1 MNSRQEVLDYLLE
14 AEGAYLSG
22 QKLAEQLGVSRNAI
36 WKAIQTL
43 KDQGYQISSTPNKG
57 YRLEKLSQDLD
68 PQQIDHFLQEALGPV
83 DITYDVR
90 PSMSSTNDLM
100 KEALAQPHSDYLL
113 YATQQQTK
121 GRGRRGKAYF
131 CDLAEGL
138 YFTLA
143 LHPQKIKL
151 QDVPMYTILAATAV
165 VETIESYV
173 DDQCEIKWV
182 NDIFY
187 HKRKVTGILS
197 EMITSIEAADT
208 SAIMIGIG
216 LNLAGSFANSDPA
229 VQEVAGTIFGPK
241 TPDNFNINQFLAQ
254 LVSRILSYHAHFD
267 DKAFFPL
274 YKDRLMGVGK
284 EVSYQYNGDWQS
296 GIIVGVNPEGQL
308 IIAKPNGKKEILYG
322 QDIHFSSQQFRNL

>member
-1 MNSRQEVLDYLLE
+1 
-14 AEGAYLSG
+14 
-22 QKLAEQLGVSRNAI
+22 
-36 WKAIQTL
+36 
-43 KDQGYQISSTPNKG
+43 
-57 YRLEKLSQDLD
+57 
-68 PQQIDHFLQEALGPV
+68 
-83 DITYDVR
+83 
-90 PSMSSTNDLM
+90 MSSTNDLM

-216 LNLAGSFANSDPA
+216 LNLSGSFANSDPA
-229 VQEVAGTIFGPK
+229 VQEVAGTIF
-241 TPDNFNINQFLAQ
+241 
-254 LVSRILSYHAHFD
+254 
-267 DKAFFPL
+267 
-274 YKDRLMGVGK
+274 
-284 EVSYQYNGDWQS
+284 
-296 GIIVGVNPEGQL
+296 
-308 IIAKPNGKKEILYG
+308 
-322 QDIHFSSQQFRNL
+322 

>member
-1 MNSRQEVLDYLLE
+1 MNSQQKVLDHLLK
-14 AEGAYLSG
+14 ADGAYLSG
-22 QKLAEQLGVSRNAI
+22 QKLAEILGVSRNAI
-36 WKAIQTL
+36 WKAIQAL

-57 YRLEKLSQDLD
+57 YQLESLSDDLA
-68 PQQIDHFLQEALGPV
+68 PQQIDHFLKQAVGSF
-83 DITYDVR
+83 DIAYEVR

-100 KEALAQPHSDYLL
+100 KEALAHSQADYLL

-121 GRGRRGKAYF
+121 GRGRRGKAYY

-143 LHPQKIKL
+143 LRPHQVKL

-187 HKRKVTGILS
+187 HKRKITGILS
-197 EMITSIEAADT
+197 EMISSIEAADT
-208 SAIMIGIG
+208 SAVMIGIG
-216 LNLAGSFANSDPA
+216 INLAGSFEDSDPA
-229 VQEVAGTIFGPK
+229 VREVAGTIFGQE
-241 TPDNFNINQFLAQ
+241 TPEDFNINQFLAQ
-254 LVSRILSYHAHFD
+254 IVSRILTYHANFD

-308 IIAKPNGKKEILYG
+308 IIAKANGKKEILYG

>member
-1 MNSRQEVLDYLLE
+1 MNSQQKVLDHLLK
-14 AEGAYLSG
+14 ADGAYLSG
-22 QKLAEQLGVSRNAI
+22 QKLAEILGVSRNAI
-36 WKAIQTL
+36 WKAIQAL

-57 YRLEKLSQDLD
+57 YQLESLSDDLA
-68 PQQIDHFLQEALGPV
+68 PQQIDHFLKQAVGSF
-83 DITYDVR
+83 DIAYEVR

-100 KEALAQPHSDYLL
+100 KEALAHSQADYLL

-121 GRGRRGKAYF
+121 GRGRRGKAYY

-143 LHPQKIKL
+143 LRPQKVKL

-173 DDQCEIKWV
+173 NDQCEIKWV

-197 EMITSIEAADT
+197 EMISSIEAADT
-208 SAIMIGIG
+208 SAVMIGIG
-216 LNLAGSFANSDPA
+216 INLAGSFENSDPA
-229 VQEVAGTIFGPK
+229 VQDIAGTIFGQE
-241 TPDNFNINQFLAQ
+241 TPENFNINQFLAQ
-254 LVSRILSYHAHFD
+254 IVSRILTYHANFD

-308 IIAKPNGKKEILYG
+308 IIAKANGKKEILYG